1 MYYFM
6 KSKLTLVDQDQEIL
20 ELIEKEKE
28 RQKENILLIASENF
42 VSKAILEAQG
52 SILTNKYA
60 EGYPNKR
67 YYHGCNHID
76 HIENIA
82 ITRAKKLF
90 NAHYANVQPHSGSQ
104 ANMAVLQAL
113 LHPNDKILGLSLNDG
128 GHLTHGHKLSFSG
141 SYYDSYFYN
150 VDQETEMLDYDEIKK
165 IALEIKPKLIIT
177 GYSAYSR
184 NIDFKK
190 FRTIANE
197 INAYLMADIAHIAGL
212 VACGLHPCPL
222 EAQADVVTSTTH
234 KTLRGP
240 RGGLILTNKEDIIKK
255 INKSVFPGIQGGPL
269 MHIIAAK
276 AVAFQEALN
285 PEFMIYQ
292 QQVIKNAQAFSRA
305 FQQKGYH
312 VVSQGTD
319 NHLFLINL
327 KKKNSTFTG
336 KQIANIL
343 EKVNIIV
350 NKNTIPFDQEKP
362 ILTSGIR
369 LGTPAMTTRGFKEID
384 FIKVAD
390 LIDQAINNRDNEIYL
405 QKIKKEVL
413 NLVNDF
419 Y

>member
-1 MYYFM
+1 M